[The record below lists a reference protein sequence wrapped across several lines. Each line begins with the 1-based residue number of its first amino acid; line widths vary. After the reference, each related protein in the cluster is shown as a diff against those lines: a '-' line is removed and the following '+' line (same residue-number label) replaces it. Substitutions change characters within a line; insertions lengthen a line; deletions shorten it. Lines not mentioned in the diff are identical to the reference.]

1 MRNLLLIIVLFG
13 TIACTKEN
21 DVWRLE
27 ENPAVHYVSDDTLWR
42 LSFRS
47 THYDVDVSNLAH
59 YQSRVLVGN
68 NNVQVGKVMWY
79 EQDSLQVT
87 VMRHWTGEAQVTGT
101 IKGKSFLLYQLP
113 EGTFINVCGGMQ
125 NCPVTF
131 NLTY

>member
-1 MRNLLLIIVLFG
+1 MKNLLLIIVLFG

-21 DVWRLE
+21 DVWQLP

-47 THYDVDVSNLAH
+47 THHGVDVSNLA
-59 YQSRVLVGN
+59 YYKSRVLVGN
-68 NNVQVGKVMWY
+68 YNVQKGKMMWY

-87 VMRHWTGEAQVTGT
+87 VCRDWTGELQVDGR
-101 IKGKSFLLYQLP
+101 INGKTFILFQGS
-113 EGTFINVCGGMQ
+113 EGAYINVCGGVQ